1 MPTMC
6 PVNPLPANFGVAPL
20 RRSEA
25 DAPTP
30 DGGSVS
36 RTATVDSFD
45 SMPRTRRADGSSQPR
60 SSGNFFRR
68 MVDQPAVRGVLLGAG
83 GLASV
88 LGGLVAPTV
97 AEAAPVTNV
106 DLPTQADAP
115 KSVVFIGMNEGANH
129 EVRELRKKLGHEG
142 VSFVKPSE
150 VQDVIHH
157 DNVRYDLNKESDVK
171 SFVASLGITG
181 ERADALTE
189 NISKQTE
196 EGKDELAKFV
206 ILLNEAEMG
215 ERTIERIVFSGHS
228 VGSGVW
234 GDENGEL
241 KWRHLKKTMD
251 IFPKA
256 AGQVEDVLLA
266 ACYSGGQNTMKTY
279 RGLFPNLKTIW
290 AYDGSAPGAYS
301 GAVPHIMR
309 WERGTAG
316 NTADALDRD
325 SAKHT
330 RKGENVA
337 TWTTTQGY
345 DNGLE
350 SKPIAQA
357 MHAYRVSGRVVEAFR
372 TGNRVVENTQQGDL
386 RDHYNNIQRLLSR
399 NDITADQ
406 RTEMEGQ
413 RDFVIRLIY
422 FKNVKKF
429 FQDVHS
435 DTINTGFSDL
445 GMTPP
450 DFSKM
455 SRKEAFDKVKEF
467 NHKYDNTATP
477 SDTATYL
484 QDLLNNGLIML
495 SNNHVPSSWI

>member
-1 MPTMC
+1 MNSIPR
-6 PVNPLPANFGVAPL
+6 LPPNFGVEPAT
-20 RRSEA
+20 RRSPDAAVRSTEA
-25 DAPTP
+25 IRETQ
-30 DGGSVS
+30 SVDRFES
-36 RTATVDSFD
+36 IPRNRTAENSNR
-45 SMPRTRRADGSSQPR
+45 PR
-60 SSGNFFRR
+60 GNFFRR
-68 MVDQPAVRGVLLGAG
+68 MVDNPAVRATLMGAG

-88 LGGLVAPTV
+88 LGGLVAPQV
-97 AEAAPVTNV
+97 AHAAPVNHV
-106 DLPTQADAP
+106 PNQSEVDAP

-129 EVRELRKKLGHEG
+129 EVRELRKKLGHDG

-157 DNVRYDLNKESDVK
+157 ENVRYDLNNESDVK

-189 NISKQTE
+189 NISKQTG

-234 GDENGEL
+234 GDQNGEL

-256 AGQVEDVLLA
+256 SGQVEDVLLA

-316 NTADALDRD
+316 DTADALDRD

-350 SKPIAQA
+350 SKPIGQA
-357 MHAYRVSGRVVEAFR
+357 MHSYRVSGRVVEAFR
-372 TGNRVVENTQQGDL
+372 TGERVVENTQQGDL

-399 NDITADQ
+399 NDITAEQ

-435 DTINTGFSDL
+435 DTINTGFRDV
-445 GMTPP
+445 GMSPP

-467 NHKYDNTATP
+467 NHKYDNTANP

>member
-1 MPTMC
+1 MNSIPR
-6 PVNPLPANFGVAPL
+6 LPPNFGAEPVGRNAAEAPAQSTGTIH
-20 RRSEA
+20 R
-25 DAPTP
+25 TN
-30 DGGSVS
+30 SVDRFES
-36 RTATVDSFD
+36 IPRHRTADESN
-45 SMPRTRRADGSSQPR
+45 RAR
-60 SSGNFFRR
+60 GNFFRR
-68 MVDQPAVRGVLLGAG
+68 MVDNPAVRATLMGAG

-88 LGGLVAPTV
+88 LGGLVAPQV
-97 AEAAPVTNV
+97 ANAAPVNHV
-106 DLPTQADAP
+106 PNQSEVDAP

-129 EVRELRKKLGHEG
+129 EVRELRKKLGHDG

-150 VQDVIHH
+150 VQDVIRHE
-157 DNVRYDLNKESDVK
+157 NIRYDLNNEEDVK

-189 NISKQTE
+189 NIHKQTE
-196 EGKDELAKFV
+196 DGKDELAKFV

-215 ERTIERIVFSGHS
+215 ERTIERLVFSGHS

-256 AGQVEDVLLA
+256 SGQVEDVLLA

-350 SKPIAQA
+350 SKPIDQA
-357 MHAYRVSGRVVEAFR
+357 MQSYRVSARLVEDFR
-372 TGNRVVENTQQGDL
+372 TGERTVENTQQGDL

-399 NDITADQ
+399 NDISADQ
-406 RTEMEGQ
+406 RTELEGQ

-422 FKNVKKF
+422 FKNVKTF

-435 DTINTGFSDL
+435 STIDTGFKDVD
-445 GMTPP
+445 MTPP

-455 SRKEAFDKVKEF
+455 SRKEAFDTVEAF
-467 NHKYDNTATP
+467 NEKYDTISNP

-484 QDLLNNGLIML
+484 KDLLNNGLIML
-495 SNNHVPSSWI
+495 SNDHVPSSWI